1 MPAKKAAKKAP
12 KKAAKKGANHH
23 EEKRHAGKDL
33 RRAYEH
39 LGRVQALESSVPATV
54 ATQLGTLT
62 ALAQKSLQ
70 VGEQKSAADLLRS
83 AEHLAFGAL
92 ASTTK
97 ATRLGDA
104 LEEAINAEYEHL
116 MDKAAEHWE
125 RHDEDRPAG
134 VEELYDTMLEAA
146 SAAYGSSAYRRA
158 LEFARGAEAL
168 AHVHKGEQ
176 LKLEDGGK
184 AKRKKLKS

>member
-1 MPAKKAAKKAP
+1 MPVKKAAKKAP
-12 KKAAKKGANHH
+12 KKAAKKGAKHH
-23 EEKRHAGKDL
+23 HDKRHAGKDL

-39 LGRVQALESSVPATV
+39 LGRVQALESIVPATV
-54 ATQLGTLT
+54 STQIATLT
-62 ALAQKSLQ
+62 ALAQKSLHAS
-70 VGEQKSAADLLRS
+70 EQKSAADLLRA
-83 AEHLAFGAL
+83 AEHLAFGSL
-92 ASTTK
+92 ASPAK

-116 MDKAAEHWE
+116 MDKANEHWE
-125 RHDEDRPAG
+125 RQVDDRPAG

-158 LEFARGAEAL
+158 LEFARGAEAQ
-168 AHVHKGEQ
+168 AHVHNGEQ

-184 AKRKKLKS
+184 AKRKKLKA